1 MCPKRY
7 SKSSK
12 YYKDKNFVTKATLSE
27 IEKQNMR
34 KMIEDIMSKKTDD
47 YELSQ
52 KSEAS
57 EILKK
62 NVEKV
67 EEPLISSLFQLNE
80 TLIKK
85 LL

>member
-1 MCPKRY
+1 
-7 SKSSK
+7 
-12 YYKDKNFVTKATLSE
+12 
-27 IEKQNMR
+27 MR

-62 NVEKV
+62 NVKV
-67 EEPLISSLFQLNE
+67 LKKMADKEGVSLRDLMN
-80 TLIKK
+80 
-85 LL
+85 LLKGEQ

>member
-1 MCPKRY
+1 MTHK
-7 SKSSK
+7 
-12 YYKDKNFVTKATLSE
+12 KNNLLRLLNFYF
-27 IEKQNMR
+27 EKQNMR

-62 NVEKV
+62 NVKV
-67 EEPLISSLFQLNE
+67 LKKMADKEGVSLRDLMN
-80 TLIKK
+80 
-85 LL
+85 LLKGEQ